1 MPLMSSPATPLDTP
15 LAASTSLRTSTS
27 MVNNASGSSIHQSP
41 QAATKYAK
49 IQPAIAIKPK
59 PNVQA
64 PASKPAFNPRYD
76 PTALSTANL
85 LHDEAQGNINT
96 SRKWV
101 LPPRPRP
108 GRKPTSAAPVNTSV
122 PPDKSLFKKKLKVQ
136 KRDDPLP
143 SSSLALLMSPGAGS
157 LSAASSQ
164 NASPGPIGLGLAKL
178 LRIVGSPASQL
189 LQAAE
194 KGQVGQTMAKNGISA
209 TNTNTKELDARPLQ
223 PALKQVVDL
232 QLTYLAK
239 LKEQELIRNY
249 IEVLTNQIKELK
261 FVQSGIIT
269 VDALNS
275 DNGSKPKLPHLLP
288 SEQIDRINN
297 VNDLDKFLAHMTT
310 QSNVIHSVT
319 KKFVGNSL
327 NQELHLQL
335 QIRYYLE
342 LRAKNSKVG
351 SGRSLESHRQQQGAT
366 PSTQTRSLFTPSLL
380 RPLKMNLFDAED
392 EVIDVDILNEGD
404 SLLPASGADKLK
416 FDVALLTAA
425 DLDFLNLGNSPEQ
438 KPAVVP
444 KKPKKIGCGF
454 CNSETPCVCFDA
466 DNIFGEPK

>member
-1 MPLMSSPATPLDTP
+1 MSSPATPTTDAP
-15 LAASTSLRTSTS
+15 MAASTSLRTSTS
-27 MVNNASGSSIHQSP
+27 MVNNVSGSSINQGP
-41 QAATKYAK
+41 QNITKYAK

-59 PNVQA
+59 PGVQA
-64 PASKPAFNPRYD
+64 PTQKPAFNPRYD
-76 PTALSTANL
+76 PTAQSTANL
-85 LHDEAQGNINT
+85 LHDEALGNINT

-108 GRKPTSAAPVNTSV
+108 GRKPTATPAAPAT
-122 PPDKSLFKKKLKVQ
+122 PGTADKSLFKKKLKVQ
-136 KRDDPLP
+136 KRDDQPPTATLA
-143 SSSLALLMSPGAGS
+143 ALLAPGAGPPS
-157 LSAASSQ
+157 FAAAQSV
-164 NASPGPIGLGLAKL
+164 SPGPIGIGLAKL
-178 LRIVGSPASQL
+178 SRLVGSPTSQL
-189 LQAAE
+189 IQSTSFEALAQTNGAA
-194 KGQVGQTMAKNGISA
+194 NF
-209 TNTNTKELDARPLQ
+209 KENAEIVSRPLQ
-223 PALKQVVDL
+223 PALKQVADL

-261 FVQSGIIT
+261 FVQSGVIT

-275 DNGSKPKLPHLLP
+275 DGANKPKLPNLLP
-288 SEQIDRINN
+288 SEQIDHINN

-327 NQELHLQL
+327 NQESHLQL

-342 LRAKNSKVG
+342 LRARNSKLG
-351 SGRSLESHRQQQGAT
+351 PGRSLDSPKQLLSLAAT
-366 PSTQTRSLFTPSLL
+366 PQSRSSFTPSLL

-404 SLLPASGADKLK
+404 SLLPNLGAADRLK
-416 FDVALLTAA
+416 FEVPSFNAA
-425 DLDFLNLGNSPEQ
+425 DPDFLNLGASPEQ
-438 KPAVVP
+438 KTAAIAP

>member
-41 QAATKYAK
+41 LAATKYAK

-64 PASKPAFNPRYD
+64 PTTKPAFNPRYD

-85 LHDEAQGNINT
+85 LHNEAQGNINT

-108 GRKPTSAAPVNTSV
+108 GRKPTSVPVNASV
-122 PPDKSLFKKKLKVQ
+122 PADKSKKLKVQ
-136 KRDDPLP
+136 KCVESLP

-157 LSAASSQ
+157 LSAASSH
-164 NASPGPIGLGLAKL
+164 NASPSPIGIGLAKL
-178 LRIVGSPASQL
+178 SRLVGSPASQL

-194 KGQVGQTMAKNGISA
+194 KGHVSTIAITG
-209 TNTNTKELDARPLQ
+209 TNTTNVASKEPDARPLQ

-288 SEQIDRINN
+288 PEQIDRINN

-351 SGRSLESHRQQQGAT
+351 SGRLLESPRQQQGAVT
-366 PSTQTRSLFTPSLL
+366 STQTRSLFTPSLL

-416 FDVALLTAA
+416 FDVTLLNAA